1 MFPDVSFKVKDK
13 TFFAHKAVLSARSSV
28 FKKRFEVAPRS
39 RSSFDTDVSRS
50 EIEVSASEKE
60 KKPLRSPKPVRV
72 VSVKLSRNLN

>member
-72 VSVKLSRNLN
+72 VSAKLLRYLN